1 VARVKGNHISIYV
14 RIGFKA
20 TWQKYLEICE
30 RDGTNASRE
39 IRKFVEGQVAKRDPG
54 NPQRTLGTYVE
65 GHEDELLARRSDLV
79 KELLELASMQGGEV
93 RYRQVLERY
102 MDVKGHKRV
111 ALTESMCGD
120 LKKLGVVILWPGR
133 G

>member
-1 VARVKGNHISIYV
+1 MARVKGKHISIYV

-20 TWQKYLEICE
+20 TWQRYLEICD

-39 IRKFVEGQVAKRDPG
+39 IRRFVEGQVAKRDPG